1 MRAYLLA
8 IAVAFAATQAAA
20 EDASLERMA
29 ALEAQIREGRSRLE
43 DTRSKA
49 RELTQLLSASE
60 ARRAELGAAIRQTE
74 AEVKRLRRESAELER
89 EIAKLDRDLGR
100 RRGETRQSA
109 AILLSLQQG
118 GGLEVLLAGE
128 DHERQAMRS
137 GTLRVTMM
145 GLRERIRSLDEDLRR
160 LGEQR
165 SRLESNI
172 TRQQAA
178 RAKLAGEQKEA
189 AARAEQQKRTLSLVR
204 QDEAMARDMVDE
216 LEGARAELARLIARS
231 ERGDTTLLPF
241 APLKGSLE
249 PPARGDLLLGF
260 GRQRDPVFKVDIDH
274 PGWTMRVRKGTPA
287 KAVAAGEVAY
297 AGWLRGYGNLVVLRH
312 GDEYFTLYG
321 HLDEI
326 LVKPG
331 EGVREAVPVG
341 LTGDSGS
348 MYGPALHFEIR
359 HRRDA
364 VDPQAWMAKKR

>member
-1 MRAYLLA
+1 MRVFLLA
-8 IAVAFAATQAAA
+8 LAAAFAATQAVA

-43 DTRSKA
+43 DTRGKA
-49 RELTQLLSASE
+49 RELTRLLSASE
-60 ARRAELGAAIRQTE
+60 ARRAELAKAVRATE
-74 AEVKRLRRESAELER
+74 AEIKRLRRESAELER
-89 EIAKLDRDLGR
+89 EIARLDRDLNKR
-100 RRGETRQSA
+100 REETRRSA

-128 DHERQAMRS
+128 EHERQTMRS
-137 GTLRVTMM
+137 GTLRVTMT

-160 LGEQR
+160 LGDQR
-165 SRLESNI
+165 ARLEINI
-172 TRQQAA
+172 TRQQTA
-178 RAKLAGEQKEA
+178 RARLASEQQESS
-189 AARAEQQKRTLSLVR
+189 ARAEQQKRTLALVR
-204 QDEAMARDMVDE
+204 QDEAMARDMVEE

-231 ERGDTTLLPF
+231 KRGDTTLLPF
-241 APLKGSLE
+241 TPLKGSLE
-249 PPARGDLLLGF
+249 PPAHGDLLLGF

-331 EGVREAVPVG
+331 EGVRESVPVG

-364 VDPQAWMAKKR
+364 IDPQTWMAR